1 MPKKTSRRARA
12 SRNSFSAIMRRPMV
26 QLGVVLALVLIVFLI
41 VTLNGA
47 GKAVGS
53 LPAEISVNE
62 AYQKYSQ
69 GVFVLD
75 VRRQDEWDAYH
86 VANTTLITLD
96 ELPNRLSELPR
107 DKEIVVICH
116 SGNRSSQGRDILLN
130 AGFTQVTSMA
140 GGLIAWNT
148 AGYPLEG
155 PSRP

>member
-12 SRNSFSAIMRRPMV
+12 SRNSFSAMMRRPMV

-116 SGNRSSQGRDILLN
+116 SGNRSSQGREILLN
-130 AGFTQVTSMA
+130 AGFTQVTSMS
-140 GGLIAWNT
+140 GGLIAWNA

>member
-1 MPKKTSRRARA
+1 MPKRSSRRERA
-12 SRNSFSAIMRRPMV
+12 SRNSFSAVMRRPRV
-26 QLGVVLALVLIVFLI
+26 QLGLVLALALIVFLI
-41 VTLNGA
+41 ITLNGA
-47 GKAVGS
+47 GKAVSS

-86 VANTTLITLD
+86 VANTTRIALE
-96 ELPNRLSELPR
+96 ELSSRLSELPR
-107 DKEIVVICH
+107 DREIVVICH
-116 SGNRSSQGRDILLN
+116 SGNRSGQARDILLG

-140 GGLIAWNT
+140 GGLIAWNA
-148 AGYPLEG
+148 AGYPLDG

>member
-12 SRNSFSAIMRRPMV
+12 SRNSFSAIMRRPIV
-26 QLGVVLALVLIVFLI
+26 QLGVVLALVLIVFL
-41 VTLNGA
+41 VVALNGA
-47 GKAVGS
+47 GKAAGS

-69 GVFVLD
+69 GVFLLD

-96 ELPNRLSELPR
+96 ELPNRLGELPR

-140 GGLIAWNT
+140 GGLIAWNA